1 MQDNDIVSAA
11 PSTIVIADAITG
23 ATKSKQ
29 DTLVFYPEDKE
40 LIQDLKV
47 EFGLKSDKEAG
58 NLIVQAALK
67 YRYDEDGN
75 DRFADI
81 AILIDEERELR
92 KIIEKEKKQ
101 EEERVNNALRKAAIL
116 ARKAAAGI

>member
-1 MQDNDIVSAA
+1 MQDNIVSAA
-11 PSTIVIADAITG
+11 PSNIVIADAITG

-29 DTLVFYPEDKE
+29 DTLVFFPEDKA

-67 YRYDEDGN
+67 YRYDANGN

-81 AILIDEERELR
+81 AILIEEERELR
-92 KIIEKEKKQ
+92 KIIEQEKKQ
-101 EEERVNNALRKAAIL
+101 EEERINNAMRKAAIL

>member
-1 MQDNDIVSAA
+1 MKDTDIVSAA
-11 PSTIVIADAITG
+11 PSNIVIADAITG

>member
-1 MQDNDIVSAA
+1 VKDTDIVSAA
-11 PSTIVIADAITG
+11 PSNIVIADAITG

>member
-40 LIQDLKV
+40 LIQDFKI

-101 EEERVNNALRKAAIL
+101 EEERINNAMRKAAIL

>member
-29 DTLVFYPEDKE
+29 DTLVFYPEDKA
-40 LIQDLKV
+40 LIQDLKI
-47 EFGLKSDKEAG
+47 EFGLKGDKEAG

-81 AILIDEERELR
+81 AILIEEERELR

>member
-101 EEERVNNALRKAAIL
+101 EEERINNAMRKAAIL

>member
-40 LIQDLKV
+40 LIQDLKI

-101 EEERVNNALRKAAIL
+101 EEERINNAMRKAAIL

>member
-1 MQDNDIVSAA
+1 MQNNDIVSAA

-101 EEERVNNALRKAAIL
+101 EEERINNAMRKAAIL